1 MVDWVCFVVVKQEK
15 NIPQPTDCKRRA
27 LTSLNQNEYDKLYAV
42 FDPLI
47 REKLSTVTLKG
58 QYRLFKTYHEP
69 VNSSLYGSKAKLDF
83 ILMYLKENPNQAYH
97 GQLFNM
103 SQSKV
108 SEWIS
113 YLLPVLEVALKKMQ
127 VMPQVGY
134 QFKGTSSPAEYLL
147 VDVTERQVPR
157 DVNSENQRE
166 DYSGKKKLHTM
177 KNLAISDQ
185 CGYILFV
192 SDAYEG
198 STHDKSIWDQMH
210 FDFGDLNV
218 LADLG
223 FLGAEKDHPNVIL
236 PYKKSKNKTLTPLQK
251 DINQAVGSARVRVEH
266 AFSGVK
272 RLKIIRNKIRLK
284 SYRIRDLVFKIAA
297 ALHNL
302 RLRCRPIL
310 NYS

>member
-1 MVDWVCFVVVKQEK
+1 MRQDINAPK
-15 NIPQPTDCKRRA
+15 PTASKLRA
-27 LTSLNQNEYDKLYAV
+27 LLSLDQNEYDKLYEV
-42 FDPLI
+42 FDPLV
-47 REKLSTVTLKG
+47 RAKLSRVTLKG

-83 ILMYLKENPNQAYH
+83 ILMYLKENPNQVYH
-97 GQLFNM
+97 GHLFKM

-113 YLLPVLEVALKKMQ
+113 YLLPVLERALKQMGI
-127 VMPQVGY
+127 MPQVGY
-134 QFKGTSSPAEYLL
+134 QFKEAPTSTEYLL

-157 DVNSENQRE
+157 DIDRETQQE

-185 CGYILFV
+185 RGYLVFV
-192 SDAYEG
+192 SDTYQG
-198 STHDKSIWDQMH
+198 STHDKSIWDQIQ
-210 FDFGDLNV
+210 FDFAQFNV

-223 FLGAEKDHPNVIL
+223 FLGAEKDYPNVIL
-236 PYKKSKNKTLTPLQK
+236 PYKKPKNKTLTSLQK
-251 DINQAVGSARVRVEH
+251 EINKAVGSARVSIEH

-272 RLKIIRNKIRLK
+272 RLKIVRNKIRLK
-284 SYRIRDLVFKIAA
+284 SYQVRDRVFKVAA

-302 RLRCRPIL
+302 RVQERSII